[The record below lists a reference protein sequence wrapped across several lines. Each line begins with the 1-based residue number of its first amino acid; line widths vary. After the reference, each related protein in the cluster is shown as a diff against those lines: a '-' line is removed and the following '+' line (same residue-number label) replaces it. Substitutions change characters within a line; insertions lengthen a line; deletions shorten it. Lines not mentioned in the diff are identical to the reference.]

1 MYSFLKSEGDER
13 MGKVDTGPALMSV
26 WYNEQLI
33 LSRLLLCNE
42 KNKGSELGRPLLRH
56 VVWLGA
62 VRRSSEVS

>member
-42 KNKGSELGRPLLRH
+42 KNKGSEIGPC
-56 VVWLGA
+56 
-62 VRRSSEVS
+62 